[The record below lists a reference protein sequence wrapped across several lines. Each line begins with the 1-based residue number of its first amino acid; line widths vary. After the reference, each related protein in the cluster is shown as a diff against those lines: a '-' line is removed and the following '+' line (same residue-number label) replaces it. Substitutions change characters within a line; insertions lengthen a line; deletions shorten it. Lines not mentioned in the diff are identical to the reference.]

1 MSSFTVVRIPENPH
15 RYGNPDAYTPSLIKV
30 LPWSV
35 LDVLD
40 VFRGITYE
48 KDHVDQDSN
57 PTLDQIIALSA
68 RLIKYYDEHVHLD
81 TDALGEIIQLL
92 SIVEEEED
100 PLKIFY
106 PQLAART
113 ATSTFEAQRREEE
126 KRIWQAQD
134 SARQEATTYKK
145 KAKGLLTLLTTA
157 HAPGMGPKDSEVIGE
172 VKAFSQMCEKAVH
185 EQKGLLA
192 KGLSVAS
199 KQVMATIEK
208 MREVYFPKK
217 SPSKGTGVV
226 AGHHPLVELLT
237 LISDHSFSS
246 GVEKEAK
253 IRDALPRLEQ
263 YDPSFQGVKAFVE
276 ARVPPPNRDLEG
288 LRRALH
294 LFLMDRFIS
303 KMNPHEYL
311 QDALLRIYSLAC
323 HLVDDPLPR
332 NVSEVTELE
341 WVISQ
346 IQSPDVETGHA
357 ISMVHAQF
365 AYDRAL
371 MTLYEA
377 ALDIPDLDLQDKTP
391 PPLSASDAQK
401 LHWASRTLGNQTL
414 ESKCQREVEE
424 AQRWKDERTK
434 GVHAQAIRFQQ
445 IEKKVEWAKAH
456 LKATWAL
463 QHGVNMQYEDRGL
476 KDVQELYRRLSFQ
489 IGARKELLGT
499 IVQAAT
505 SLYSNRGAPECRV
518 NEGSPPEEIEE
529 WLKQVNLYEY
539 REHREF
545 VRLVM
550 RARGEV
556 KDPNETDRDLLDFCT
571 QARHLGIAEVPDER
585 TETGHQIL
593 WAKRVVDGEIA
604 CENETLAPLRN
615 AIREDLHDQFIAS
628 LVYTHG
634 RLRRDESARDFYY
647 PKQKIEWGQSKVK
660 ECFKALFQPEDD
672 QALKGAEL
680 VWMATAHY
688 QQLQELDRIRVR
700 VTTSTE
706 GPLPIEDILLNLNEV
721 IRALKI
727 NKDLIGKDQAEKL
740 TKELVEPIQ
749 DWITLSHAFCRHEKG
764 NAIEQKEVDEL
775 FEPISRDIRAGNY
788 FDAFKQLKVLLEKSP
803 LLTKRLLERTDT
815 QHLDRLGHA
824 FNLFLKENPPQKTSQ
839 AHREILAT
847 LGLEE
852 NAPVTK
858 EVLSQGVEH
867 QRTTLISNVLVL
879 LSYKFLNIIFKGWGQ
894 RKPEIAQDY
903 KKYRE
908 AMDTLARGNFN
919 LENVQPAMNT
929 LLEGSSLSAVE
940 KAQCIANVRGT
951 ITELKIS
958 YASTLGTPAG
968 NKTILIKTI
977 PAVLSALVKANTQ
990 GHELESHVARLFL
1003 PIFLAIVDLFIE
1015 PFSKTLIERFTNDV
1029 ILESNGTLTEWHLKL
1044 FKGLN
1049 SGLATYNTGVAA
1061 WPRIVQE
1068 NVRGQPDVPP
1078 HLRYVDGGEQQ
1089 TAMKQILNTPR
1100 LYGGLRPDQIDQKG
1114 LYMCVDEYLHV
1125 ANHCQDIDTLFRQ
1138 LNERLFEK
1146 SHDNPLLNG
1155 MAFGVKGLLSL
1166 LPYTYAWGYFIIL
1179 KTSEILINF
1188 SLQQVAKFAIWYT
1201 QAGTNF
1207 LMQALNTTVQSS
1219 SYTTALDKILLEK
1232 LKDLLTDLER
1242 HVKLA
1247 KSEKKG
1253 AKSVNDEPIR
1263 ALISNLKT
1271 TLVTIQCDT
1280 SDDSRDHQKALEGLK
1295 ALETF
1300 VTDQV
1305 KDNVSPIII
1314 RTIESFL
1321 HQESMLLALYRGL
1334 ELANKGVREE
1344 TEPLTEAQM
1353 EELQRETRENQPTEA
1368 DIKEKIDRIHD
1379 GLKDEM
1385 GKVLKKILETAAHPS
1400 IDRAIDDFAK
1410 QPGQVV
1416 SETISWLEKA
1426 LYSENSNGGSEN
1438 VINKLEEDFRRL
1450 DGGGGHDTA
1459 LHHIY
1464 ETYSQFIKVFRE
1476 HEEDLKRHQSYNG
1489 ILLTR
1494 DVLNIIAE
1502 PLDSLTMT
1510 LTEVMRAPRDNEKK
1524 QALGIALNGIKDAVG
1539 RNRPHLNGVKESET
1553 TSHAERHRGMLGR
1566 TVGSSEVALAM
1577 IKGKAKPVVHDGMKT
1592 AVEFLTRSVMK
1603 IPRNPVFVVH
1613 GVRKIIHESVK
1624 A

>member
-1 MSSFTVVRIPENPH
+1 MSSFTAVRVAENPH

-30 LPWSV
+30 LPWPV
-35 LDVLD
+35 LDILD

-57 PTLDQIIALSA
+57 PTLGQIITLSA
-68 RLIKYYDEHVHLD
+68 RLIQHYDEHVRLD

-92 SIVEEEED
+92 SSVEKEED

-126 KRIWQAQD
+126 ERIRQAQE
-134 SARQEATTYKK
+134 SARGEAAAYKET
-145 KAKGLLTLLTTA
+145 AKGLLTLLETA
-157 HAPGMGPKDSEVIGE
+157 HAPGMGPKDSKVIEE

-192 KGLSVAS
+192 RGMSVAS

-208 MREVYFPKK
+208 MREAYFPKK

-253 IRDALPRLEQ
+253 IKDALPRLEQ
-263 YDPSFQGVKAFVE
+263 YDSSFTGIKQFVE
-276 ARVPPPNRDLEG
+276 ARVPPPYRDLEG

-323 HLVDDPLPR
+323 HLVDDPLLR

-346 IQSPDVETGHA
+346 IQDPDVETDHA
-357 ISMVHAQF
+357 IEMVRAQF

-371 MTLYEA
+371 MALYEA
-377 ALDIPDLDLQDKTP
+377 ALDAPDLDLQEKKP
-391 PPLSASDAQK
+391 PPLRASDADK
-401 LHWASRTLGNQTL
+401 LQWASRTLGNTTL
-414 ESKCQREVEE
+414 EAKCPREVTEAKRLKEE
-424 AQRWKDERTK
+424 RINGKSAK
-434 GVHAQAIRFQQ
+434 AIQISQ

-463 QHGVNMQYEDRGL
+463 QHGVNMRYEDQGL
-476 KDVQELYRRLSFQ
+476 KDVQGLYQRLIKQ
-489 IGARKELLGT
+489 IEARQDLLRT
-499 IVQAAT
+499 IVQTAT
-505 SLYSNRGAPECRV
+505 SISECHV
-518 NEGSPPEEIEE
+518 NEDSRPEEIEE
-529 WLKQVNLYEY
+529 WLKQVNLSNY
-539 REHREF
+539 RKHREF

-556 KDPNETDRDLLDFCT
+556 KDPHETDRDLLDFCV
-571 QARHLGIAEVPDER
+571 QARRLGLEGVPDER
-585 TETGHQIL
+585 TEEGHQIL
-593 WAKRVVDGEIA
+593 WAKRVIDGEIA
-604 CENETLAPLRN
+604 CENETLTQLRGE
-615 AIREDLHDQFIAS
+615 IREDLHDQFIAS

-634 RLRRDESARDFYY
+634 RLRRDESAQDFHT
-647 PKQKIEWGQSKVK
+647 PKQKIEWGQGKVK
-660 ECFKALFQPEDD
+660 ECFKALFRPEDSK
-672 QALKGAEL
+672 ALKGAEL

-688 QQLQELDRIRVR
+688 QQLQELDRIRVK
-700 VTTSTE
+700 VTTGTE
-706 GPLPIEDILLNLNEV
+706 DGPLPIEDILLNLNEV
-721 IRALKI
+721 IHALEI
-727 NKDLIGKDQAEKL
+727 NRDLIGKDQAEKL
-740 TKELVEPIQ
+740 TKELVEPIL
-749 DWITLSHAFCRHEKG
+749 DWMTLSHAFCRHEKG
-764 NAIEQKEVDEL
+764 NAIEEKEVDEL
-775 FEPISRDIRAGNY
+775 FEPIFRDIRAENY
-788 FDAFKQLKVLLEKSP
+788 LDAFKQLKVLLEKSP
-803 LLTKRLLERTDT
+803 LLTKKLLEKTPT
-815 QHLDRLGHA
+815 EHLDGLGHA
-824 FNLFLKENPPQKTSQ
+824 FNLFLKEKPPQKISD
-839 AHREILAT
+839 AHRQILAT
-847 LGLEE
+847 LGLQE
-852 NAPVTK
+852 NTPVTDQ
-858 EVLSQGVEH
+858 VLSNGVEL
-867 QRTTLISNVLVL
+867 QRTTLVSNVLVL

-908 AMDTLARGNFN
+908 AMDAIARDNFN
-919 LENVQPAMNT
+919 SDNVEAAMNV
-929 LLEGSSLSAVE
+929 LLEGSPLSTEE
-940 KAQCIANVRGT
+940 KAQCIRNVRDT
-951 ITELKIS
+951 INELKIS

-1015 PFSKTLIERFTNDV
+1015 PFSKTLIERFTKDV
-1029 ILESNGTLTEWHLKL
+1029 ILESNGTLTKLHLQP
-1044 FKGLN
+1044 FEGLN
-1049 SGLATYNTGVAA
+1049 SGFAIYNDGVDAWSGIAA
-1061 WPRIVQE
+1061 D
-1068 NVRGQPDVPP
+1068 NARGSPDVPA
-1078 HLRYVDGGEQQ
+1078 HLRYVNGGQQQ
-1089 TAMKQILNTPR
+1089 TAMKHVLNTPR
-1100 LYGGLRPDQIDQKG
+1100 LYEGLRPDQIDQKG
-1114 LYMCVDEYLHV
+1114 LYMCVDQYLHV
-1125 ANHCQDIDTLFRQ
+1125 ANHCQDIDALFGE
-1138 LNERLFEK
+1138 LNRRLLER
-1146 SHDNPLLNG
+1146 SYANPLLNG
-1155 MAFGVKGLLSL
+1155 IAFGIKGLLSL
-1166 LPYTYAWGYFIIL
+1166 LPYTYAWGYYIVL

-1188 SLQQVAKFAIWYT
+1188 SLQHIAKFAVWYT

-1232 LKDLLTDLER
+1232 LKDLQSDLER
-1242 HVKLA
+1242 EMKLA

-1253 AKSVNDEPIR
+1253 AKSVNDESVR
-1263 ALISNLKT
+1263 ALISHLKR

-1280 SDDSRDHQKALEGLK
+1280 ADDAMGHQKALEGLK

-1300 VTDQV
+1300 ITDQV
-1305 KDNVSPIII
+1305 KDAVSPIII

-1321 HQESMLLALYRGL
+1321 HRESMLLALYRGL

-1353 EELQRETRENQPTEA
+1353 TELRQETRKEAPDEA
-1368 DIKEKIDRIHD
+1368 DIKDKIERIHD

-1385 GKVLKKILETAAHPS
+1385 GNVLKKILETAAHPS
-1400 IDRAIDDFAK
+1400 INRAIDDFAK

-1426 LYSENSNGGSEN
+1426 LYSESSNGESEN
-1438 VINKLEEDFRRL
+1438 VIKELEKDFAQL
-1450 DGGGGHDTA
+1450 DGGAHHDAT
-1459 LHHIY
+1459 LHHMY
-1464 ETYSQFIKVFRE
+1464 ETYSHFIKVFRE

-1489 ILLTR
+1489 ILLKR
-1494 DVLNIIAE
+1494 DVLNVVAE
-1502 PLDSLTMT
+1502 PLDT
-1510 LTEVMRAPRDNEKK
+1510 LTIALAEVMKAPRDAGKK
-1524 QALGIALNGIKDAVG
+1524 EALRLALEGMKRAVGTNRPALN
-1539 RNRPHLNGVKESET
+1539 RVKESET
-1553 TSHAERHRGMLGR
+1553 TSHAERHRGMMGR
-1566 TVGSSEVALAM
+1566 TLGSWEVLLST
-1577 IKGKAKPVVHDGMKT
+1577 IKGKSKPVVHEGMKT
-1592 AVEFLTRSVMK
+1592 AAQFLTRSAMK
-1603 IPRNPVFVVH
+1603 IPRNPVLVQH
-1613 GVRKIIHESVK
+1613 LVRRVFLLFVK